1 MSHPVP
7 KPCRT
12 GWRSTAFNAEKL
24 RQKVADCGLWSGFG
38 WFSLA
43 GAADVGAFARD
54 GPADTSGLGHVRR
67 TPPNECP
74 TLPCSGGCRGA
85 GLRWLPWLNGSKA
98 CQRSCPVGQGLNL
111 RGQLLDRGSVVGF
124 SLLLGREG

>member
-67 TPPNECP
+67 TPP
-74 TLPCSGGCRGA
+74 TSVRRFRVQAGVVVLASDGCRG
-85 GLRWLPWLNGSKA
+85 
-98 CQRSCPVGQGLNL
+98 
-111 RGQLLDRGSVVGF
+111 
-124 SLLLGREG
+124 